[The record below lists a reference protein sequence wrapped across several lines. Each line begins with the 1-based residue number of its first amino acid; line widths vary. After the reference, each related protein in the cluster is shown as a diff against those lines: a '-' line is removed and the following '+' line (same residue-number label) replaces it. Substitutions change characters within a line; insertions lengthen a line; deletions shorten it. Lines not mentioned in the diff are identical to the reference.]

1 MEIGLQ
7 ALQRDGID
15 LGALTP
21 YPLRADDKPRAVWPE
36 GLTHLPTSP
45 LVLEGEEDE
54 AEEFVDTTREL
65 AARERY
71 YAGRYDDGPAPD
83 IPGFE
88 GLSFPSI
95 RVKP

>member
-7 ALQRDGID
+7 ALNRDGLN

-21 YPLRADDKPRAVWPE
+21 YPLRADDKPRAVWPD
-36 GLTHLPTSP
+36 GLTHLPAAP
-45 LVLEGEEDE
+45 LVLEGEE
-54 AEEFVDTTREL
+54 AEPD
-65 AARERY
+65 
-71 YAGRYDDGPAPD
+71 DDGPARD

-95 RVKP
+95 RAKP

>member
-1 MEIGLQ
+1 MQ
-7 ALQRDGID
+7 ALQRDGFTLI
-15 LGALTP
+15 A
-21 YPLRADDKPRAVWPE
+21 PLRNDTKPRAVWPE
-36 GLTHLPTSP
+36 GLTHLPTAP

-65 AARERY
+65 AAKERY
-71 YAGRYDDGPAPD
+71 YAERYGDDDGPAPD

-88 GLSFPSI
+88 GLAFPSI